1 MRIHVKYFAPFREKT
16 GKKEEFLEGDFRN
29 VQELM
34 QYLQE
39 KYGIKTDFLMV
50 AVNRAVVSKE
60 KELSEKD
67 EVAVFPPV
75 SGG

>member
-16 GKKEEFLEGDFRN
+16 GKKEEFLEGNFRT

-34 QYLQE
+34 VYLHE
-39 KYGIKTDFLMV
+39 KYEIKTDFLMV
-50 AVNRAVVSKE
+50 AVNRAVVPRE
-60 KELSEKD
+60 RELSEED

>member
-16 GKKEEFLEGDFRN
+16 GKKEEFLEGNFRT

-34 QYLQE
+34 QYLHRI
-39 KYGIKTDFLMV
+39 YGIETDFLMV
-50 AVNRAVVSKE
+50 AVNRAVVSQE
-60 KELSEKD
+60 RELTEED